1 MSFLS
6 NTQRSLLEKT
16 VRQGRVL
23 VEQAVRVVLERL
35 AVSAANAPDYLT
47 AEEKNCRVH
56 LRKHARLLRS
66 SLEGKFQPVDRL
78 LDELAYHHWHR
89 MLFSRFLLENNLL
102 VYTHEG
108 CSLPVSW
115 ETCKELAQ
123 ELDEPD
129 AWALAGKLASHML
142 PQIFGTDDLE
152 IKLPPDK
159 QKALED
165 LVLQLPADIFR
176 TTDALGWV
184 YQFWQTDQ
192 KETVN
197 QSEKPIGANE
207 LSPVTQ
213 LFTEPYMVQ
222 FLLDN
227 SLGAWFALRRL
238 TEKDWREAV
247 SEEEL
252 RSKAAA
258 PGLPLTYLRFM
269 RTEEGM
275 WEPMNGKL
283 EGWGK
288 EIGALRIMDPCCGS
302 GHFLAAA
309 LHMIASMRIVLDGEP
324 ATWAIDRT
332 LEENIHGL
340 ELDQRCVEIA
350 AFALAFAAW
359 TFSPAPGFRSLP
371 EFHLAC
377 CGQKPPVDEQS
388 WMQLADQMAVSAFG
402 GSELLVDMAGD
413 TPLMRSNVARTMR
426 KLYGLFEQADLLGSL
441 LDPKNLE
448 RDLFHEDFEYVA
460 QLLQTVLN
468 RTYSEEGRETAIRAK
483 SMASAA
489 KMLGEQYDLVITNV
503 PYLAA
508 GKQDRALSE
517 WCAKHYPEARA
528 DLATVFLERCL
539 KWTSPE
545 GGMACIVLPQ
555 NWLFLKSY
563 KKFRQKL
570 LKYYAWNSVAKLGE
584 GGFNSSAAA
593 GAFVVL
599 ISLSIPHDGTASL
612 KEQPLRGMDASLGKK
627 AADKDA
633 MLQLLPIQSV
643 LQQTQL
649 DNPDA
654 RVTMEVMGNLPLLE
668 QYAQGLAGILNGDSP
683 RFLKVF
689 WEITDRNDLW
699 SFQQTTVNSSSFF
712 GGLQNLV
719 FYDEKEGHLR
729 EEKWIRKERL
739 HNSDQRGQAALGKK
753 GISVSSMRS
762 LPATLFL
769 GTRFDSNV
777 ATVVPRHDEHFPAIW
792 CYCSSTEYNEN
803 VRKIDQKLNVTNA
816 TLIKV
821 PFDLERWQKVA
832 EEKYPHGLPLPF
844 SDDPTQWI
852 FHGHPC
858 DSVIWDEDSKR
869 TAFGPKRH
877 DATVLHVAIARLL
890 GYRWPAELDDTM
902 ELCEESREVIRQV
915 RSLGPFADQD
925 GIVPI
930 PAMVGELPAAERLYN
945 LLQAAYGETWTGE
958 TVRSLIAATGS
969 KALTLEDWLRDSFFI
984 QHCKLFGDRP
994 FLWHI
999 WDGLKDGFSVI
1010 VNYHKLDNRLLQS
1023 LIYTYLGNWMDQ
1035 QRSEKSRG
1043 VDGAEEKLEAAVRL
1057 KGRLELILEGEAPYD
1072 IFVRWKPFNQ
1082 QPMGWNPDLNDGVR
1096 LNIRPWLS
1104 VDSVGKKGAGV
1115 LRDKPNIKWDK
1126 DRGKDVPTAP
1136 WFCLHQGDRINDH
1149 HLTLDEKRRS
1159 QA

>member
-6 NTQRSLLEKT
+6 HTQRSLLEKT

-23 VEQAVRVVLERL
+23 VEQAVRIVLERL

-47 AEEKNCRVH
+47 AEEKNDRVR
-56 LRKHARLLRS
+56 LRRHARLLGS
-66 SLEGKFQPVDRL
+66 SLEGKFQPTDRL

-89 MLFSRFLLENNLL
+89 MLFARFLLENNLL

-108 CSLPVSW
+108 CSHPVSW
-115 ETCKELAQ
+115 ETCKELAR
-123 ELDEPD
+123 ELGEPD
-129 AWALAGKLASHML
+129 AWTLAGKLASDML
-142 PQIFGTDDLE
+142 PQIFKADDLE
-152 IKLPPDK
+152 VNLPPDK

-165 LVLQLPADIFR
+165 LVLQLPPDIFR
-176 TTDALGWV
+176 TADALGWV
-184 YQFWQTDQ
+184 YQFWQTDR
-192 KETVN
+192 KEAVN
-197 QSEKPIGANE
+197 KSQKPIGPGE

-238 TEKDWREAV
+238 AEEDWRAAA

-258 PGLPLTYLRFM
+258 PGLPLTYLRFI
-269 RTEEGM
+269 RKEDGM

-288 EIGALRIMDPCCGS
+288 EIGELRIMDPCCGS

-309 LHMIASMRIVLDGEP
+309 LHMIASMRIVLNGEP
-324 ATWAIDRT
+324 GALAIDRT

-359 TFSPAPGFRSLP
+359 TFPQAPGFRPLP

-388 WMQLADQMAVSAFG
+388 WMQLVDRMAVSAFG
-402 GSELLVDMAGD
+402 DSGLLMD
-413 TPLMRSNVARTMR
+413 TGRDASLMHFNVSRTMR
-426 KLYGLFEQADLLGSL
+426 ELYQLFEQADWLGSL
-441 LDPKNLE
+441 LDPKIME
-448 RDLFHEDFEYVA
+448 RDLFHEDFDYVA
-460 QLLQTVLN
+460 ELLQTVLN

-483 SMASAA
+483 SMAGAA
-489 KMLGEQYDLVITNV
+489 EMLGKQYDLVITNV

-508 GKQDRALSE
+508 GKQERVLSE

-539 KWTSPE
+539 KWASRG

-563 KKFRQKL
+563 KRFRQKL
-570 LKYYAWNSVAKLGE
+570 LQHYAWNSIAKLGE

-599 ISLSIPHDGTASL
+599 ISISIPHEGKASL
-612 KEQPLRGMDASLGKK
+612 KEQLLRGLDASPGKK
-627 AADKDA
+627 ATDKDA
-633 MLQLLPIQSV
+633 MLQSLPIQNV

-649 DNPDA
+649 DNPDS

-668 QYAQGLAGILNGDSP
+668 VSAKAVVGLQSGDDPYFIQMFWEHDCLEKTTWEWLQNTPETYTMFSGMNGIVRWEEGKGELLSTKSARPTQGLQALNKSCIAIHRMRLIQP
-683 RFLKVF
+683 YYYAKQRFH
-689 WEITDRNDLW
+689 
-699 SFQQTTVNSSSFF
+699 QNSAV
-712 GGLQNLV
+712 L
-719 FYDEKEGHLR
+719 
-729 EEKWIRKERL
+729 I
-739 HNSDQRGQAALGKK
+739 
-753 GISVSSMRS
+753 
-762 LPATLFL
+762 P
-769 GTRFDSNV
+769 
-777 ATVVPRHDEHFPAIW
+777 HDESLLIPIW
-792 CYCSSTEYNEN
+792 CYCESPDYTAN

-816 TLIKV
+816 TLVKV
-821 PFDLERWQKVA
+821 PFDLERWQEVA

-858 DSVIWDEDSKR
+858 DSVIWDEVSKR
-869 TAFGPKRH
+869 TAFGPKRY
-877 DATVLHVAIARLL
+877 DTAVLHVAIARLL
-890 GYRWPAELDDTM
+890 GYRWPAEHDETM
-902 ELCEESREVIRQV
+902 ELCEESREVIKRV
-915 RSLGPFADQD
+915 RLLAPFSDHD

-945 LLQAAYGETWTGE
+945 LLQAAYGEEWTGE
-958 TVRSLIAATGS
+958 TVRTLIAATGS
-969 KALTLEDWLRDSFFI
+969 KAMTLEDWLRDSFFI
-984 QHCKLFGDRP
+984 QHCKLFRDRP
-994 FLWHI
+994 FLWHV

-1035 QRSEKSRG
+1035 QKAEKARG

-1057 KGRLELILEGEAPYD
+1057 KERLELILEGEAPYD
-1072 IFVRWKPFNQ
+1072 IFVRWKPLNR
-1082 QPMGWNPDLNDGVR
+1082 QPVGWNPDLNDGVR

-1104 VDSVGKKGAGV
+1104 VDTVGKKGAGA

-1126 DRGKDVPTAP
+1126 DRGKDVPAAP
-1136 WFCLHQGDRINDH
+1136 WFDLHQGDRVNDC
-1149 HLTLDEKRRS
+1149 HLTLEEKRNS
-1159 QA
+1159 LSD

>member
-56 LRKHARLLRS
+56 LRKHARLLGS

-89 MLFSRFLLENNLL
+89 MLFARFLLENNLL

-123 ELDEPD
+123 ELGEPD
-129 AWALAGKLASHML
+129 AWALAGKLASRML
-142 PQIFGTDDLE
+142 PQIFGTGDLE

-165 LVLQLPADIFR
+165 LVLQLPADIFQ

-197 QSEKPIGANE
+197 QSEKPIGAKE

-258 PGLPLTYLRFM
+258 PGLPLTYLRFI
-269 RTEEGM
+269 RKEEGM

-288 EIGALRIMDPCCGS
+288 EIGELRIMDPCCGS

-309 LHMIASMRIVLDGEP
+309 LHMIASMRIVLNGEP
-324 ATWAIDRT
+324 ATWAIDRA

-377 CGQKPPVDEQS
+377 CGQKPPLDEQS

-402 GSELLVDMAGD
+402 GSELLVDMGGD

-448 RDLFHEDFEYVA
+448 RDLFHEDFDYVA
-460 QLLQTVLN
+460 QLLQSVLN
-468 RTYSEEGRETAIRAK
+468 RTYSEEGREAAIRAK

-508 GKQDRALSE
+508 GKQDRVLSE
-517 WCAKHYPEARA
+517 WCAKYYPEAKA

-570 LKYYAWNSVAKLGE
+570 LQHYAWNSVAKLGP
-584 GGFNSSAAA
+584 
-593 GAFVVL
+593 GAFQTISGEVVQAIL
-599 ISLSIPHDGTASL
+599 ISLSSLHDGKASL

-633 MLQLLPIQSV
+633 MFQSLPIQNV

-649 DNPDA
+649 DNPDS
-654 RVTMEVMGNLPLLE
+654 RVTMEVMGSLPPLSLFSNS
-668 QYAQGLAGILNGDSP
+668 YQGLVTGDFSHFGRYYWEVNVRQTTKWNYISSTTNSISFYNGLSQVLMWENGRGILS
-683 RFLKVF
+683 RTSTAR
-689 WEITDRNDLW
+689 I
-699 SFQQTTVNSSSFF
+699 Q
-712 GGLQNLV
+712 GLSAWN
-719 FYDEKEGHLR
+719 H
-729 EEKWIRKERL
+729 
-739 HNSDQRGQAALGKK
+739 K
-753 GISVSSMRS
+753 GVSVSCMRM
-762 LPATLFL
+762 LPVFLYHGSIFDNNSAAIIPHDPTLL
-769 GTRFDSNV
+769 
-777 ATVVPRHDEHFPAIW
+777 PAIW
-792 CYCSSTEYNEN
+792 CYCSSPEYNEN
-803 VRKIDQKLNVTNA
+803 VRKIDQTLKVTNA
-816 TLIKV
+816 TLAKV

-877 DATVLHVAIARLL
+877 DATVLHVAVARLL

-915 RSLGPFADQD
+915 RSLVRFADQD

-945 LLQAAYGETWTGE
+945 LLQAAYGEAWTGE

-1035 QRSEKSRG
+1035 QKTEKARG
-1043 VDGAEEKLEAAVRL
+1043 VDGAEEKLEAAAHL
-1057 KGRLELILEGEAPYD
+1057 KSRLELILEGEAPCD
-1072 IFVRWKPFNQ
+1072 IFVRWKPLNQ

>member
-56 LRKHARLLRS
+56 LRKHARLLGS

-252 RSKAAA
+252 RSKAAV

-288 EIGALRIMDPCCGS
+288 EIGELRIMDPCCGS

-309 LHMIASMRIVLDGEP
+309 LHMIASMRIVLNGEP

-340 ELDQRCVEIA
+340 ELDRRCVEIA

-359 TFSPAPGFRSLP
+359 TFPPAPGFRSLP

-402 GSELLVDMAGD
+402 GSELLVDMGGD

-441 LDPKNLE
+441 LEPKNLE
-448 RDLFHEDFEYVA
+448 RDLFHEDFDYVA

-468 RTYSEEGRETAIRAK
+468 RTYSEEGREAAIRAK

-517 WCAKHYPEARA
+517 WCAEYYPEAKA

-570 LKYYAWNSVAKLGE
+570 LQHHAWNSVAKLGE

-599 ISLSIPHDGTASL
+599 ISLSRPHDGKASL

-633 MLQLLPIQSV
+633 MLQTLPIQSV

-649 DNPDA
+649 DNPDS
-654 RVTMEVMGNLPLLE
+654 RVTMEVMDKCYLLGK
-668 QYAQGLAGILNGDSP
+668 YACSLRGIVSGDND
-683 RFLKVF
+683 RWKRKF
-689 WEITDRNDLW
+689 WELSVFYGRWIYLQSTPISKDFFSGRNLIIDW
-699 SFQQTTVNSSSFF
+699 SEKGKGMLRPGLNNVSYHQKGIAVSQMRNLQTTLFNP
-712 GGLQNLV
+712 N
-719 FYDEKEGHLR
+719 FYDNNTGV
-729 EEKWIRKERL
+729 
-739 HNSDQRGQAALGKK
+739 
-753 GISVSSMRS
+753 ISV
-762 LPATLFL
+762 L
-769 GTRFDSNV
+769 SNV
-777 ATVVPRHDEHFPAIW
+777 NIPAIW
-792 CYCSSTEYNEN
+792 CYCSSPEYNEN

-816 TLIKV
+816 TLVKV

-832 EEKYPHGLPLPF
+832 EEKYPNGLPLPF
-844 SDDPTQWI
+844 SDDPAQWI

-877 DATVLHVAIARLL
+877 DATVLHVAVARLL
-890 GYRWPAELDDTM
+890 GYQWPAELDDTM
-902 ELCEESREVIRQV
+902 ELCEESRELIRQI
-915 RSLGPFADQD
+915 RPLDRFADHD

-930 PAMVGELPAAERLYN
+930 PAMVGELPAVERLYN
-945 LLQAAYGETWTGE
+945 LLQAAYGEAWTGE

-1023 LIYTYLGNWMDQ
+1023 LIYSYLGNWMDQ
-1035 QRSEKSRG
+1035 QKSEKSQG

-1072 IFVRWKPFNQ
+1072 IFVRWKPLNQ

>member
-56 LRKHARLLRS
+56 LRKHARLLGS

-197 QSEKPIGANE
+197 QSEKPIGAKE

-309 LHMIASMRIVLDGEP
+309 LHMIASMRIVLNGEP

-377 CGQKPPVDEQS
+377 CGQKPPLDEQS

-402 GSELLVDMAGD
+402 GSELLVDMGGD

-448 RDLFHEDFEYVA
+448 RDLFHEDFDYVA

-468 RTYSEEGRETAIRAK
+468 RTYSEEGREAAIRAK

-517 WCAKHYPEARA
+517 WCAEYYPEAKA

-539 KWTSPE
+539 KWTSLE

-570 LKYYAWNSVAKLGE
+570 LQHYAWNSVAKLGP
-584 GGFNSSAAA
+584 
-593 GAFVVL
+593 GAFQTISGEVVQAIL
-599 ISLSIPHDGTASL
+599 ISLSRPHDGKASL

-633 MLQLLPIQSV
+633 MLQTLPIQSV

-649 DNPDA
+649 DNPDS

-668 QYAQGLAGILNGDSP
+668 TVAKAVVGLQSGDDP
-683 RFLKVF
+683 YFIQMF
-689 WEITDRNDLW
+689 WEHDCLRKITW
-699 SFQQTTVNSSSFF
+699 EW
-712 GGLQNLV
+712 LQNTPNTYTMFSGMNGIVRWEQGKGELLSTKGARPTQGQQAL
-719 FYDEKEGHLR
+719 DKSCIAIHR
-729 EEKWIRKERL
+729 MRL
-739 HNSDQRGQAALGKK
+739 IQPYYYAKQRFHQNSAVIIPHAEALL
-753 GISVSSMRS
+753 
-762 LPATLFL
+762 LP
-769 GTRFDSNV
+769 
-777 ATVVPRHDEHFPAIW
+777 IW
-792 CYCSSTEYNEN
+792 CYCESIDYTADI
-803 VRKIDQKLNVTNA
+803 RKIDQKLNVTNA
-816 TLIKV
+816 TLVKV

-877 DATVLHVAIARLL
+877 DATVLHVAVARLL

-915 RSLGPFADQD
+915 RSLGRFADQD

-945 LLQAAYGETWTGE
+945 LLQAAYGEAWTGE
-958 TVRSLIAATGS
+958 TVRTLIAATGS

-1035 QRSEKSRG
+1035 QKTEKARG
-1043 VDGAEEKLEAAVRL
+1043 VDGAEEKLEAAARL
-1057 KGRLELILEGEAPYD
+1057 KSRLELILEGEAPCD
-1072 IFVRWKPFNQ
+1072 IFVRWKPLNQ

-1126 DRGKDVPTAP
+1126 DRGKDVPAAP

-1159 QA
+1159 QT

>member
-6 NTQRSLLEKT
+6 HTQRSLLEKT

-47 AEEKNCRVH
+47 AEEKKCRVH
-56 LRKHARLLRS
+56 LRKHARLLGS

-102 VYTHEG
+102 VFTHEG
-108 CSLPVSW
+108 CTLPVSW

-129 AWALAGKLASHML
+129 AWGLAGKLASHML

-197 QSEKPIGANE
+197 QSEKPIGAKE

-258 PGLPLTYLRFM
+258 PGLPLTYLRFI

-288 EIGALRIMDPCCGS
+288 EIGELRIMDPCCGS

-309 LHMIASMRIVLDGEP
+309 LHMIASMRIVLNGEP

-377 CGQKPPVDEQS
+377 CGQKPPVNEAS

-402 GSELLVDMAGD
+402 GSELLVDMGGD

-448 RDLFHEDFEYVA
+448 RDLFHEDFDYVA

-468 RTYSEEGRETAIRAK
+468 RTYSEEGREAAIRAK

-508 GKQDRALSE
+508 GKQDRVLSE
-517 WCAKHYPEARA
+517 WCAEYYPEAKA

-570 LKYYAWNSVAKLGE
+570 LQHYAWNSVAKLGP
-584 GGFNSSAAA
+584 
-593 GAFVVL
+593 GAFQTISGEVVQAIL
-599 ISLSIPHDGTASL
+599 ISLSSPHDGKASL

-627 AADKDA
+627 AANKDA

-649 DNPDA
+649 DNPDS
-654 RVTMEVMGNLPLLE
+654 RVTMEVMGDLPLLNTFSNS
-668 QYAQGLAGILNGDSP
+668 YWGLGSGDYN
-683 RFLKVF
+683 RYGKFF
-689 WEITDRNDLW
+689 WEILTRNDDWIYQL
-699 SFQQTTVNSSSFF
+699 STTQECLYFGGREHILFWQHGNGDMVNSPGSYIRGTQIWGSRGIHVSQMRDLPSTLYTGECWDTNSSPIIPH
-712 GGLQNLV
+712 
-719 FYDEKEGHLR
+719 D
-729 EEKWIRKERL
+729 
-739 HNSDQRGQAALGKK
+739 
-753 GISVSSMRS
+753 
-762 LPATLFL
+762 PTLL
-769 GTRFDSNV
+769 
-777 ATVVPRHDEHFPAIW
+777 PAIW
-792 CYCSSTEYNEN
+792 CYCSSPEYNEN

-816 TLIKV
+816 TLVKV

-858 DSVIWDEDSKR
+858 DSVIWDGDSKR

-877 DATVLHVAIARLL
+877 DATVLHVAVARLL
-890 GYRWPAELDDTM
+890 GYQWPAELDDTM
-902 ELCEESREVIRQV
+902 ELCEESRELIRQF
-915 RSLGPFADQD
+915 RPLNRFSDHD

-930 PAMVGELPAAERLYN
+930 PSMVGELPAAERLYN
-945 LLQAAYGETWTGE
+945 LLQASYGEAWTGE

-1035 QRSEKSRG
+1035 QKSEKSRG

-1057 KGRLELILEGEAPYD
+1057 TGRLELILEGEAPCD
-1072 IFVRWKPFNQ
+1072 IFVRWKPLNQ
-1082 QPMGWNPDLNDGVR
+1082 QSMGWNPDLNDGVR

>member
-6 NTQRSLLEKT
+6 HTQRSLLEKT

-23 VEQAVRVVLERL
+23 VEQAVRIVLERL

-47 AEEKNCRVH
+47 AEEKNDRVR
-56 LRKHARLLRS
+56 LRRHARLLGS
-66 SLEGKFQPVDRL
+66 SLEGKFQPTDRL

-89 MLFSRFLLENNLL
+89 MLFARFLLENNLL

-115 ETCKELAQ
+115 ETSKELAR
-123 ELDEPD
+123 ELGEPD
-129 AWALAGKLASHML
+129 AWALAGKLASDML
-142 PQIFGTDDLE
+142 PQIFKADDLE
-152 IKLPPDK
+152 VNLPPDK

-165 LVLQLPADIFR
+165 LVLQLPPDIFR
-176 TTDALGWV
+176 TADALGWV
-184 YQFWQTDQ
+184 YQFWQTDR
-192 KETVN
+192 KEAVN
-197 QSEKPIGANE
+197 KSQKPIGPGE

-238 TEKDWREAV
+238 AEEDWRAAV

-258 PGLPLTYLRFM
+258 PGLPLTYLRFI
-269 RTEEGM
+269 RKEDGI

-288 EIGALRIMDPCCGS
+288 EIGELRIMDPCCGS

-309 LHMIASMRIVLDGEP
+309 LHMIASIRIVLNGEP
-324 ATWAIDRT
+324 GALAIDRT

-359 TFSPAPGFRSLP
+359 TFPQAPGFRPLP

-388 WMQLADQMAVSAFG
+388 WMQLVDRMAVSAFG
-402 GSELLVDMAGD
+402 DSGLLMD
-413 TPLMRSNVARTMR
+413 TGRDASLMHFNVSRTMR
-426 KLYGLFEQADLLGSL
+426 ELYQLFEQADWLGSL
-441 LDPKNLE
+441 LDPKIME
-448 RDLFHEDFEYVA
+448 RDLFHEDFDYVA
-460 QLLQTVLN
+460 ELLQTVLN
-468 RTYSEEGRETAIRAK
+468 HTYSEEGREAAIRAK
-483 SMASAA
+483 SMAGAA
-489 KMLGEQYDLVITNV
+489 EMLGKQYDLVITNV

-508 GKQDRALSE
+508 GKQERVLSE

-539 KWTSPE
+539 KWASRG

-563 KKFRQKL
+563 KRFRQKL
-570 LKYYAWNSVAKLGE
+570 LQHYAWNSIAKLGP
-584 GGFNSSAAA
+584 
-593 GAFVVL
+593 GAFQTISGEVVQAIL
-599 ISLSIPHDGTASL
+599 ISISIPHEGKASL
-612 KEQPLRGMDASLGKK
+612 KEQLLRGVDASPGKK

-633 MLQLLPIQSV
+633 MLQSFPIQNV

-649 DNPDA
+649 DNPDS
-654 RVTMEVMGNLPLLE
+654 RVTMEVMGNMILLE
-668 QYAQGLAGILNGDSP
+668 KISTAYKGITTGDDLRWRRFHWETTSPFFSWTLYQSSIEKIQYFGGREHILFWQHGNGDM
-683 RFLKVF
+683 
-689 WEITDRNDLW
+689 
-699 SFQQTTVNSSSFF
+699 VNSPGSYIRGTQIWRSQGIHVSQMRDLPSTLYTGECWDTNSSPIIPH
-712 GGLQNLV
+712 
-719 FYDEKEGHLR
+719 D
-729 EEKWIRKERL
+729 
-739 HNSDQRGQAALGKK
+739 S
-753 GISVSSMRS
+753 
-762 LPATLFL
+762 TLL
-769 GTRFDSNV
+769 
-777 ATVVPRHDEHFPAIW
+777 PAIW
-792 CYCSSTEYNEN
+792 CYCSSPEYNEN
-803 VRKIDQKLNVTNA
+803 VRKIDQALKVTNA
-816 TLIKV
+816 TLVKV

-858 DSVIWDEDSKR
+858 DSVIWDEVSKR
-869 TAFGPKRH
+869 TAFGPKRY
-877 DATVLHVAIARLL
+877 DAAVLHVAVARLL
-890 GYRWPAELDDTM
+890 GYRWPAEQDETM
-902 ELCEESREVIRQV
+902 ELCEESREVIKRV
-915 RSLGPFADQD
+915 RLLAPFSDHD

-945 LLQAAYGETWTGE
+945 LLQAAYGEEWTGE
-958 TVRSLIAATGS
+958 TVRTLIAATGS
-969 KALTLEDWLRDSFFI
+969 KAMTLEDWLRDSFFI
-984 QHCKLFGDRP
+984 QHCKLFRDRP
-994 FLWHI
+994 FLWHV

-1035 QRSEKSRG
+1035 QKAEKARG

-1057 KGRLELILEGEAPYD
+1057 KERLELILEGEAPYD
-1072 IFVRWKPFNQ
+1072 IFVRWKPLNR
-1082 QPMGWNPDLNDGVR
+1082 QPVGWNPDLNDGVR

-1104 VDSVGKKGAGV
+1104 VDSVGKKGAGA

-1126 DRGKDVPTAP
+1126 DRGKDVPAAP
-1136 WFCLHQGDRINDH
+1136 WFDLHQGDRVNDC
-1149 HLTLDEKRRS
+1149 HLTLEEKRNS
-1159 QA
+1159 LSE

>member
-6 NTQRSLLEKT
+6 HTQRSLLEKT

-23 VEQAVRVVLERL
+23 VEQAVRIVLERL

-47 AEEKNCRVH
+47 AEEKNDRVR
-56 LRKHARLLRS
+56 LRRHARLLGS
-66 SLEGKFQPVDRL
+66 SLEGKFQPTDRL

-89 MLFSRFLLENNLL
+89 MLFARFLLENNLL

-115 ETCKELAQ
+115 ETCKELAR
-123 ELDEPD
+123 ELGEPD
-129 AWALAGKLASHML
+129 AWALAGKLASDML
-142 PQIFGTDDLE
+142 PQIFKADDLE
-152 IKLPPDK
+152 VNLPPDK

-165 LVLQLPADIFR
+165 LVLQLPPDIFR
-176 TTDALGWV
+176 TADALGWV
-184 YQFWQTDQ
+184 YQFWQTDR
-192 KETVN
+192 KEAVN
-197 QSEKPIGANE
+197 KSQKPIGPGE

-227 SLGAWFALRRL
+227 SLGAWFSLRRL
-238 TEKDWREAV
+238 AEEDWRAAV

-258 PGLPLTYLRFM
+258 PGLPLTYLRFI
-269 RTEEGM
+269 RKEDGM

-288 EIGALRIMDPCCGS
+288 EIGELRIMDPCCGS

-309 LHMIASMRIVLDGEP
+309 LHMIASMRIVLNGEP
-324 ATWAIDRT
+324 GALAIDRT

-359 TFSPAPGFRSLP
+359 TFPQAPGFRPLP

-388 WMQLADQMAVSAFG
+388 WMQLVDRMAVSAFG
-402 GSELLVDMAGD
+402 DSGLLMD
-413 TPLMRSNVARTMR
+413 TGTDAPLMRSNVSRTMR
-426 KLYGLFEQADLLGSL
+426 KLYQLFEQADWLGSL
-441 LDPKNLE
+441 LNPKIME
-448 RDLFHEDFEYVA
+448 RDLFHEDFDYVA
-460 QLLQTVLN
+460 ELLQTVLN
-468 RTYSEEGRETAIRAK
+468 HTYSEEGREAAIRAK
-483 SMASAA
+483 SMAGAA
-489 KMLGEQYDLVITNV
+489 EMLGKQYDLVITNV

-508 GKQDRALSE
+508 GKQERVLSE

-539 KWTSPE
+539 KWASRG

-563 KKFRQKL
+563 KRFRQKL
-570 LKYYAWNSVAKLGE
+570 LQHYAWNSIAKLGE

-599 ISLSIPHDGTASL
+599 ISISIPHEGKASL
-612 KEQPLRGMDASLGKK
+612 KEQLLRGLDASPGKK

-633 MLQLLPIQSV
+633 MLQSLPIQNV

-649 DNPDA
+649 DNPDS
-654 RVTMEVMGNLPLLE
+654 RVTMEVMGDLPLLSL
-668 QYAQGLAGILNGDSP
+668 YCQGIHGFGSKDSP
-683 RFLKVF
+683 RFF
-689 WEITDRNDLW
+689 RQFYEIKSPNENW
-699 SFQQTTVNSSSFF
+699 QVMATTFSNKDFY
-712 GGLQNLV
+712 GGLEQIIYWQNGKGILS
-719 FYDEKEGHLR
+719 E
-729 EEKWIRKERL
+729 
-739 HNSDQRGQAALGKK
+739 LGKQGRAIPAGEIAWSK
-753 GISVSSMRS
+753 NGILISQMRS
-762 LPATLFL
+762 LPCRLYQ
-769 GTRFDSNV
+769 GNIFDKNV
-777 ATVVPRHDEHFPAIW
+777 AVILPNDLEILPALW
-792 CYCSSTEYNEN
+792 CYCSSPEYNEN
-803 VRKIDQKLNVTNA
+803 VRKIDQALKVTNA
-816 TLIKV
+816 TLVKV

-832 EEKYPHGLPLPF
+832 AEKYPHGLPQPF

-858 DSVIWDEDSKR
+858 DSVIWDKVSKR
-869 TAFGPKRH
+869 TAFGAKRY
-877 DATVLHVAIARLL
+877 DAAVLHVAVARLL
-890 GYRWPAELDDTM
+890 GYRWPAEQDETM
-902 ELCEESREVIRQV
+902 ELCEESREVIKRV
-915 RSLGPFADQD
+915 RLLAPFSDHD

-945 LLQAAYGETWTGE
+945 LLQAAYGEEWTGE

-969 KALTLEDWLRDSFFI
+969 KAMTLEDWLRDSFFI
-984 QHCKLFGDRP
+984 QHCKLFRDRP
-994 FLWHI
+994 FLWHV

-1010 VNYHKLDNRLLQS
+1010 VNYHKLNNRLLQS

-1035 QRSEKSRG
+1035 QKAEKARG

-1057 KGRLELILEGEAPYD
+1057 KERLELILEGEAPYD
-1072 IFVRWKPFNQ
+1072 IFVRWKPLNR
-1082 QPMGWNPDLNDGVR
+1082 QPVGWNPDLNDGVR

-1104 VDSVGKKGAGV
+1104 VDSVGKKGAGA

-1126 DRGKDVPTAP
+1126 DRGKDVPAAP
-1136 WFCLHQGDRINDH
+1136 WFDLHQGDRVNDC
-1149 HLTLDEKRRS
+1149 HLTLEEKRNS
-1159 QA
+1159 LSE